1 MSQTRPS
8 PTLVLGPRV
17 RGVVEALRTR
27 ARVALAVRGLA
38 SIVLIV
44 VALSLLSFGLDRLLR
59 LAWSSR
65 AAILVVSVTM
75 IGAVA
80 RSRFLNPLTSELP
93 DDELARVIEGRHPAL
108 EWRLLSAVQFADP
121 TWAPGPETSR
131 ELAEIVI
138 KDAEGLTGG
147 VDLSRVVPSEPTLQA
162 GLRGGAVLLSGA
174 LLVLGFQ
181 DAASTWFQRNVR
193 LSTTARWPQD
203 TTLMID
209 VPGLDLATRTV
220 TVPHGSD
227 LAIVVSA
234 SGVIPARVYV
244 ETSGQEQE
252 GEGAEAKP
260 RDELLVLDALG
271 EGRFRATLDEVTS
284 GFEFSVRGGDA
295 EEGPFHVRVI
305 RRPWVE
311 ALTFH
316 VTQPPHTGLPP
327 RTFGVEAG
335 SVSLPV
341 GSRLRVEARI
351 SKPLREVSF
360 DERQAGSGAVDDVA
374 LVHTATLGSGGFVS
388 EFVLERT
395 AVFKVDVVD
404 QDGLGFAQPV
414 RFSLVAQPD
423 GPPDVQLG
431 LVGVGLN
438 ITPQALLRARV
449 AARDDYGIAAARL
462 RMKIGGGG
470 KPEREHAVALPELS
484 NKAEGEALAAI
495 ELPELELVPKMAL
508 TLWAEAK
515 DGDPRGPN
523 SGNSPTVQL
532 RVVTAEQLLGELL
545 RRLHEQRLELERMVL
560 EEEKLAQG
568 LAGQDQATLE
578 RASRAHRDVGRAVLR
593 AADVVDGVVE
603 EMMSNRLL
611 DESTWD
617 RLREDV
623 SAPLRA
629 LQAGPLQ
636 EARDSAEKAV
646 AAAEGEKPQASLT
659 AGTAAGAV
667 AQELRSIVARMG
679 RIEELAELV
688 AALKKIIEKQK
699 DLLDRTR
706 NRPR

>member
-1 MSQTRPS
+1 MTQTR
-8 PTLVLGPRV
+8 LVLGPRV
-17 RGVVEALRTR
+17 RGVVDAARSR

-38 SIVLIV
+38 SVALLV
-44 VALSLLSFGLDRLLR
+44 VALSLLSFGLDRMLR

-65 AAILVVSVTM
+65 AVILVISATM

-80 RSRFLNPLTSELP
+80 RSRLVRPLTSALP

-108 EWRLLSAVQFADP
+108 EWRLLSAVQFSDP
-121 TWAPGPETSR
+121 AWAPGPETSR
-131 ELAEIVI
+131 ELAEVVI
-138 KDAEGLTGG
+138 TDAEGLAGQ
-147 VDLSRVVPSEPTLQA
+147 VDLARVVPAEPTLQA
-162 GLRGGAVLLSGA
+162 AVRGGAVLVAGA
-174 LLVLGFQ
+174 LLVIGFH

-203 TTLMID
+203 TLLQVD

-244 ETSGQEQE
+244 ETTGTSEPDAGD
-252 GEGAEAKP
+252 EAQA

-271 EGRFRATLDEVTS
+271 EGRFRAVLDEVTS

-295 EEGPFHVRVI
+295 EEGPYRVRVI

-316 VTQPPHTGLPP
+316 VTQPPHTRLAE

-335 SVSLPV
+335 SISLPV
-341 GSRLRVEARI
+341 GARVRVVARV

-360 DERQAGSGAVDDVA
+360 DERQAGSGSVDDVA
-374 LVHTATLGSGGFVS
+374 IVHTATLGSGGFVS

-395 AVFKVDVVD
+395 AVFRVDVVD

-414 RFSLVAQPD
+414 RFSLVAQRD

-431 LVGVGLN
+431 LVGIGLN
-438 ITPQALLRARV
+438 VTPQALLRARV
-449 AARDDYGIAAARL
+449 AARDDYGLASARL

-470 KPEREHAVALPELS
+470 KPEREQATPLPELS
-484 NKAEGEALAAI
+484 RKAEGEALTSL
-495 ELPELELVPKMAL
+495 ELSELELAPKMSL
-508 TLWAEAK
+508 TLWAEAT
-515 DGDPRGPN
+515 DADPRGPN
-523 SGNSPTVQL
+523 SGTSPAIQL
-532 RVVTAEQLLGELL
+532 RVVTQEQLLGELL

-568 LAGQDQATLE
+568 LSGQDQATLE

-603 EMMSNRLL
+603 EMISNRLL
-611 DESTWD
+611 DEATWD

-636 EARDSAEKAV
+636 EARDLADKA
-646 AAAEGEKPQASLT
+646 AQAPEPQSSLV
-659 AGTAAGAV
+659 AGTAAAVV

-688 AALKKIIEKQK
+688 AALKKIIEKQR

-706 NRPR
+706 NRPPR